1 MKKPVKGDADAFW
14 DEATSGEA
22 SKSLPSS
29 GALSY
34 EQAQKLGL
42 VGDEK

>member
-1 MKKPVKGDADAFW
+1 MRPPPAKH
-14 DEATSGEA
+14 S
-22 SKSLPSS
+22 SSLPSS